1 MLVFACFVFYGQT
14 TVRAQNG
21 QHFEIREAGI
31 VKCSDGV
38 HFCVNSGPPDN
49 IDDTWSVAAYDSKRD
64 LLVMERA
71 KP

>member
-1 MLVFACFVFYGQT
+1 MF
-14 TVRAQNG
+14 
-21 QHFEIREAGI
+21 
-31 VKCSDGV
+31 
-38 HFCVNSGPPDN
+38 SGPPDN